1 MKKLLNNKKIKD
13 WLKKKKLI
21 WNNKLLLKLKK
32 LVKIIFKV

>member
-21 WNNKLLLKLKK
+21 WNNKLLLKLKN
-32 LVKIIFKV
+32 

>member
-1 MKKLLNNKKIKD
+1 MKKLLNNKKIKE
-13 WLKKKKLI
+13 WLKKKII